1 MSVTNVK
8 KNNMEKITTTS
19 DVELVI
25 VLLTQDGREELINGK
40 KIESYHIINPTEKYI
55 KVRCR
60 IKGDKEFVVEKQSED
75 TEGIIDKWYLSTTSF
90 EEIDEV
96 PCFVV
101 TIPSNTF
108 TTRGVLEVAVMT
120 KEYNENFSDE
130 AKDMESI
137 FERTEVC
144 YVYQ

>member
-1 MSVTNVK
+1 
-8 KNNMEKITTTS
+8 MEKITTTS
-19 DVELVI
+19 DLELVI
-25 VLLTQDGREELINGK
+25 VLLTQEGREYLIDGK
-40 KIESYHIINPTEKYI
+40 KIESYHIIDPTENYV

-60 IKGDKEFVVEKQSED
+60 IKGDKEFVVEKLSEE
-75 TEGIIDKWYLSTTSF
+75 TEGIKDKWYVSKTSF
-90 EEIDEV
+90 EEIDDV

-108 TTRGVLEVAVMT
+108 TTRGILEVAVMT

-137 FERTEVC
+137 FERTEVY

>member
-1 MSVTNVK
+1 
-8 KNNMEKITTTS
+8 MEKITTTS
-19 DVELVI
+19 DLELVI
-25 VLLTQDGREELINGK
+25 VLLTQEGREYLIDGK
-40 KIESYHIINPTEKYI
+40 KIEVYHIIDPSEKYI

-60 IKGDKEFVVEKQSED
+60 IKGDKEFVAEKQSD
-75 TEGIIDKWYLSTTSF
+75 NTEGITDKWYLSTTSF
-90 EEIDEV
+90 EGIDDV

-120 KEYNENFSDE
+120 KEDNDNFSDE
-130 AKDMESI
+130 TKDMESI
-137 FERTEVC
+137 FERTEVY